1 MRCLLLVALLL
12 VALLLSSL
20 WGQAASVP
28 ELRQQ
33 LQTQPADTGRVRLLN
48 ELCYILHDNRPTQ
61 ALRYGEQSVVLAR
74 KLADRP
80 GLMRGLLALA
90 SCYANLADGPHALEL
105 QQEALLLARQ
115 LRSNDGL
122 VRSFTGMGSVYH
134 ERNDT
139 AAALLNYR
147 RALRFAYE
155 PEVKVSSQLMLFGNL
170 GNLYFTMRYRSRGML
185 FTRRAL
191 ELARR
196 HGDQAGESLY
206 LANLGTYYL
215 QMKRMGTAEG
225 LLRKAVS
232 LLEPLPGQR
241 FEAGHLEL
249 LATVLLLNN
258 ELEEAEEL
266 TRRALTLARNLDYQ
280 ERVLDAYSLLADI
293 NAARREY
300 DQAYEWQLRF
310 RSLNDSLNSRSRLQT
325 LLALQTRYE
334 TADKERIIQQL
345 TDRENVMQQ
354 RNRAQIVA
362 IVTLLLGLGGAG
374 LLYTKLRRSRAAVAA
389 NNQALERTS
398 AELRQVAASK
408 DRLYAIV
415 AHDLRGPVT
424 SFASV
429 TELID
434 FYLRQGDEAGLRRL
448 PELVRQSAHQ
458 LNHLLDNLLNWAV
471 SQTGELAFRPQL
483 LGVADLFGDIHRL
496 YANALVAKQLT
507 MHLDAGPDLLL
518 WADSHMTQTILRNL
532 VGNALKFTPSGGHIR
547 LEAQESSP
555 GRITLRVEDT
565 GSGMPT
571 EQVAALHRSEALA
584 PPLQGPRS
592 GTGLGLLLCRAFS
605 SRQAGSLRIEST
617 PGQGTTVYVTLP
629 AALPE
634 APAQES

>member
-1 MRCLLLVALLL
+1 MRCLLLLVALLL
-12 VALLLSSL
+12 GSL
-20 WGQAASVP
+20 WGRAASVP
-28 ELRQQ
+28 EMQLR

-48 ELCYILHDNRPTQ
+48 GLCYTLHDNQPTL
-61 ALRYGEQSVVLAR
+61 ALRYGEQAVTLAR
-74 KLADRP
+74 ELPDRP

-139 AAALLNYR
+139 AAALRNYR
-147 RALRFAYE
+147 RALNYVYE
-155 PEVKVSSQLMLFGNL
+155 PDVQVSSQLMLFGNL
-170 GNLYFTMRYRSRGML
+170 GNLYFTMRYRARGML

-191 ELARR
+191 ALARSNHDR
-196 HGDQAGESLY
+196 AGESLY
-206 LANLGTYYL
+206 LANMGTYYL
-215 QMKRMGTAEG
+215 QMKRLATAEG

-232 LLEPLPGQR
+232 LLEPLPEQR

-266 TRRALTLARNLDYQ
+266 TRRALGLARSLDYQ

-293 NAARREY
+293 SAARRQY
-300 DQAYEWQLRF
+300 DYAYEWQLRF

-325 LLALQTRYE
+325 LMALQTRYE

-345 TDRENVMQQ
+345 TDRENVLQQ

-374 LLYTKLRRSRAAVAA
+374 LLYTKLRRSRAALAT
-389 NNQALERTS
+389 NNHALEQTS

-448 PELVRQSAHQ
+448 PELVRQSAQQ

-471 SQTGELAFRPQL
+471 SQTGELAFRPQVL
-483 LGVADLFGDIHRL
+483 AVAELFEGTRRL
-496 YANALVAKQLT
+496 YANALEAKQLT
-507 MHLDAGPDLLL
+507 LQLDTEPDLAL
-518 WADSHMTQTILRNL
+518 WADAHMTQTILRNL
-532 VGNALKFTPSGGHIR
+532 VGNALKFTPAGGEIR
-547 LEAQESSP
+547 LVARAGGAGQVV
-555 GRITLRVEDT
+555 LQVEDT
-565 GSGMPT
+565 GPGIPP
-571 EQVAALHRSEALA
+571 EQVAALHHSEALA

-592 GTGLGLLLCRAFS
+592 GTGLGLLLCRAFAK
-605 SRQAGSLRIEST
+605 RQAGSLRIESA
-617 PGQGTTVYVTLP
+617 PGHGTTVHVTLP
-629 AALPE
+629 GVNTRA
-634 APAQES
+634 

>member
-1 MRCLLLVALLL
+1 MRCLFL

-20 WGQAASVP
+20 CGQAASVP
-28 ELRQQ
+28 ELQRQ
-33 LQTQPADTGRVRLLN
+33 LRTQPADTGRVRLLN
-48 ELCYILHDNRPTQ
+48 ELCYALHDNQP
-61 ALRYGEQSVVLAR
+61 ALALPYGERGVILAR
-74 KLADRP
+74 ELADRP

-90 SCYANLADGPHALEL
+90 GCYANLADGPHALEL

-139 AAALLNYR
+139 AAALRNYR
-147 RALRFAYE
+147 RALRYAYD
-155 PEVKVSSQLMLFGNL
+155 PGVRVSSQLMLFGNL

-191 ELARR
+191 ALARR
-196 HGDQAGESLY
+196 NGDRAGESLY
-206 LANLGTYYL
+206 LANMGTYYL
-215 QMKRMGTAEG
+215 QMKRLGTAEG

-232 LLEPLPGQR
+232 LLEPLPNQR

-266 TRRALTLARNLDYQ
+266 TYRALALARSLDYQ

-293 NAARREY
+293 NAAHRQY

-325 LLALQTRYE
+325 LMALQTRYE

-345 TDRENVMQQ
+345 TDRETVMQQ
-354 RNRAQIVA
+354 RNRAQVGA

-374 LLYTKLRRSRAAVAA
+374 LLYSKLRRSRAALAT
-389 NNQALERTS
+389 NNQALEQTS
-398 AELRQVAASK
+398 AELRQMAASK

-448 PELVRQSAHQ
+448 PELVRQSAQQ

-471 SQTGELAFRPQL
+471 SQTGELAYRPQVL
-483 LGVADLFGDIHRL
+483 AVAELFEGTHRL
-496 YANALVAKQLT
+496 YANALEAKQLVL
-507 MHLDAGPDLLL
+507 HLDAGAGLSV
-518 WADSHMTQTILRNL
+518 WADVHMTQTILRNL
-532 VGNALKFTPSGGHIR
+532 VGNALKFTPSGGQIR
-547 LEAQESSP
+547 LVATAAAP
-555 GRITLRVEDT
+555 GQVELRVEDT
-565 GSGMPT
+565 GSGMPP
-571 EQVAALHRSEALA
+571 EQITALYSAEMLA

-592 GTGLGLLLCRAFS
+592 GTGLGLLLCRAFA
-605 SRQAGSLRIEST
+605 SRQTGSLRIEST
-617 PGQGTTVYVTLP
+617 SGQGTTVRITLP
-629 AALPE
+629 AAPTKARVQGSGAE
-634 APAQES
+634 K

>member
-1 MRCLLLVALLL
+1 MRCLFL

-28 ELRQQ
+28 ALQRQLR
-33 LQTQPADTGRVRLLN
+33 TQPADTGRVRLLN
-48 ELCYILHDNRPTQ
+48 ELCYALHDNEPTL
-61 ALRYGEQSVVLAR
+61 ALPYGERGVILAR
-74 KLADRP
+74 QLSDRP

-139 AAALLNYR
+139 AAALRNYR
-147 RALRFAYE
+147 RALRYAYD
-155 PEVKVSSQLMLFGNL
+155 PGVQVSSQLMLFGNL

-191 ELARR
+191 ALARR
-196 HGDQAGESLY
+196 NGDRAGESLY
-206 LANLGTYYL
+206 LANMGTYYL
-215 QMKRMGTAEG
+215 QMERLGTAEG

-232 LLEPLPGQR
+232 LLEPLPNQR

-249 LATVLLLNN
+249 LATVLLLND
-258 ELEEAEEL
+258 ELEEADEL
-266 TRRALTLARNLDYQ
+266 THRALVLARRLGYQ

-293 NAARREY
+293 SAARSQY
-300 DQAYEWQLRF
+300 DQAYEWQRRF

-325 LLALQTRYE
+325 LMALQTRYE
-334 TADKERIIQQL
+334 TADKERLIQQL

-354 RNRAQIVA
+354 RNRAQVGAIVA
-362 IVTLLLGLGGAG
+362 LLLGLGGAG
-374 LLYTKLRRSRAAVAA
+374 LLYTKLRRSRAALSA
-389 NNQALERTS
+389 NNQALEQTS

-448 PELVRQSAHQ
+448 PELVRQSAQQ

-471 SQTGELAFRPQL
+471 NQTGELAFRPRVL
-483 LGVADLFGDIHRL
+483 AVAELFEDTRRL
-496 YANALVAKQLT
+496 YSNALEAKQITL
-507 MHLDAGPDLLL
+507 HLEAGPELLL
-518 WADSHMTQTILRNL
+518 WADAHMTQTILRNL
-532 VGNALKFTPSGGHIR
+532 VGNSLKFTPSGGQIR
-547 LEAQESSP
+547 LVATP
-555 GRITLRVEDT
+555 GPPGQMALRVEDT
-565 GSGMPT
+565 GSGISP
-571 EQVAALHRSEALA
+571 EQLAALHRSEALA

-592 GTGLGLLLCRAFS
+592 GTGLGLLLCRAFA

-617 PGQGTTVYVTLP
+617 PGQGTTVHIMLP
-629 AALPE
+629 AA
-634 APAQES
+634 PAEEQAKGSGAGK